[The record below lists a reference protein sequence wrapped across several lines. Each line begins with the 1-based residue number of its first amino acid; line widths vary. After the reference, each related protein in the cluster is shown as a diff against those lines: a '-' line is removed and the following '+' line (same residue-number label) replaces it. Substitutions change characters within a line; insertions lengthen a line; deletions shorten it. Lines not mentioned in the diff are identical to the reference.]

1 MSDTASLPRPRRRPP
16 DRALPP
22 PASCLREYIGQQKV
36 KANLEISIAAARKR
50 NETLDHVLLF
60 GPPGLG
66 KTTLA
71 NIIANEMDAN
81 MRSTSGPALE
91 KPGDLVAIVTNLE
104 KGDTLFIDEIH
115 RLPAPVEEVL
125 YSAMED
131 FYIDV
136 VIGQGPAARTL
147 KVELPHFTLIG
158 ATTRAGL
165 LTAPLRARFGIVHR
179 LDFYDVESL
188 DDHRP
193 PLRRHPRHPHHARR
207 LRSRSR
213 AARAARRA
221 SPTACCA
228 ACATS
233 PRCKHEGKID
243 VAIAREALE
252 MLEVDE
258 FGLDEIDR
266 KLLTTIIER
275 FSGGP
280 VGVDALA
287 SSIAEDRGTIEDLYE
302 PYLIQIGFLQRT
314 PRGRVASSSPTTTSA
329 TRWAPRCRSC
339 FSDSTFHASRS
350 YRRYESRCCVAC
362 RHPPPLTNR
371 LFVLDGRRATRAP
384 WWLWRWRASAQ
395 QRGAD
400 AGGGRAAPSLPPIG
414 GAIRKSRRQ

>member
-1 MSDTASLPRPRRRPP
+1 MSDERLLSAIPLEDDATVELSLRPRR
-16 DRALPP
+16 
-22 PASCLREYIGQQKV
+22 LREYIGQHKV
-36 KANLEISIAAARKR
+36 KANLDISIAAARKR
-50 NETLDHVLLF
+50 RETLDHVLLF

-71 NIIANEMDAN
+71 NIIANEMDAS

-91 KPGDLVAIVTNLE
+91 KPGDLVAIITNLE

-165 LTAPLRARFGIVHR
+165 LSAPLRARFGIVHR

-188 DDHRP
+188 EIIVRRSSEILNIEVTTDGAHEMARRSRGTP
-193 PLRRHPRHPHHARR
+193 RIANRLLRRVRDFAEVKR
-207 LRSRSR
+207 
-213 AARAARRA
+213 
-221 SPTACCA
+221 
-228 ACATS
+228 
-233 PRCKHEGKID
+233 EGKID
-243 VAIAREALE
+243 VTIAREALE

-280 VGVDALA
+280 VGVGALA

-314 PRGRVASSSPTTTSA
+314 PRGRVASKLAYDHLGYASGA
-329 TRWAPRCRSC
+329 TRRQT
-339 FSDSTFHASRS
+339 D
-350 YRRYESRCCVAC
+350 
-362 RHPPPLTNR
+362 
-371 LFVLDGRRATRAP
+371 LFT
-384 WWLWRWRASAQ
+384 
-395 QRGAD
+395 
-400 AGGGRAAPSLPPIG
+400 
-414 GAIRKSRRQ
+414 